1 MKTKRIRDKD
11 ILALGGAIRA
21 LEKSTSR
28 EMLRANLDFL
38 WDRYI
43 AHPVKPVVEK
53 P

>member
-11 ILALGGAIRA
+11 ILALKGAVRA
-21 LEKSTSR
+21 LDKSTSKQ
-28 EMLRANLDFL
+28 MLRANLEFL
-38 WDRYI
+38 WDRYV